1 MKTMKNKIQYWS
13 RISLLN
19 ILLLCMCSC
28 GDSFLNI
35 TPVTADNLED
45 YFQNEEQIYK
55 ALVAAY
61 DPLQWTDYYGGYNQ
75 LWFMS
80 DLRSDDVFVGGDLGS
95 YTFHH
100 EMQRFLMEPIDSPRS
115 LWECLYTG
123 VSRCNTVIEKM
134 PNVKDISDT
143 NRERYL
149 AEAHFLRA
157 YYYHWLW
164 KFWGNIPYYTAI
176 LEPPYMV
183 AQIPADSVYMRI
195 MADVDYA
202 CGKTTDGNDRLMN
215 GRPAE
220 TEWGRVTVW
229 AALMLKARV
238 ILYQND
244 EARLEEVYNDMTR
257 IKNSALFML
266 TRDYALIWD
275 NEHEFVTEPDMMN
288 KSESIW
294 EINHTSQGGSWS
306 WPQGGEG
313 TIFPKFIGI
322 NGLENDPDYQAGW
335 GFEPVRKEVYQLFED
350 GDQRRD
356 ASIIN
361 FEARKQLLQDSLG
374 VTITYTPRAEDTGLF
389 NAKYAPRKG
398 YNEISYD
405 PELNFNNN
413 VRVFRYSEC
422 LLNLSE
428 VAVRKGWLKA
438 AQTNLDLVRTRAFNQ
453 EEYGKT
459 SSHYVT
465 VSLDA
470 VLQERRLE
478 FVCEGMRF
486 WDLVRTGHT
495 ELLTE
500 TNENWS
506 RTWNN
511 NWKYLPIPSLEIDR
525 TDGQYKLKQNPGY

>member
-1 MKTMKNKIQYWS
+1 MKHTIHSMSIAW
-13 RISLLN
+13 LLG
-19 ILLLCMCSC
+19 LLATGLSSC

-35 TPVTADNLED
+35 APVTADNLED
-45 YFQNEEQIYK
+45 YFQTEEQIYK

-61 DPLQWTDYYGGYNQ
+61 DPLQWTDYYDGYNQ

-100 EMQRFLMEPIDSPRS
+100 EMQRFKMEPIDAPRS

-123 VSRCNTVIEKM
+123 VSRCNTVIGKM
-134 PNVKDISDT
+134 DNVKDIDQT
-143 NRERYL
+143 TKERYL
-149 AEAHFLRA
+149 AEAYFLRA

-164 KFWGNIPYYTAI
+164 KFWGNIPYYTTI
-176 LEPPYMV
+176 LQPPYYVKQM
-183 AQIPADSVYMRI
+183 APNDVYTNI
-195 MADVDYA
+195 MSDLDFA
-202 CGKTTDGNDRLMN
+202 CGKNASGSDRLMN
-215 GRPAE
+215 GRPNE
-220 TEWGRVTVW
+220 DEWGRVTIW

-238 ILYQND
+238 IMYQND
-244 EARLEEVYNDMTR
+244 EARYEEVYNDMNR
-257 IKNSALFML
+257 IKTSSLFML
-266 TRDYALIWD
+266 TRDFASIWL
-275 NEHEFVTEPDMMN
+275 NEYEFVTEPTIMN

-294 EINHTSQGGSWS
+294 EINHKSQGGSWS

-335 GFEPVRKEVYQLFED
+335 GFEPVRKEVYKLYED
-350 GDQRRD
+350 DDQRRD

-361 FEARKQLLQDSLG
+361 FEKRKQLLQDSLG
-374 VTITYTPRAEDTGLF
+374 VTISYTPRAEDTGLF

-398 YNEISYD
+398 YNDISYD

-422 LLNLSE
+422 LLNMAE
-428 VAVRKGWLKA
+428 VAVKKGWLKA
-438 AQTNLDLVRTRAFNQ
+438 AQTNLDLVRARAFNK

-459 SSHYVT
+459 SPHYVT
-465 VSLDA
+465 VSEDA
-470 VLQERRLE
+470 ILQERRLE

-500 TNENWS
+500 TNDNWS

-525 TDGQYKLKQNPGY
+525 TEGEYKLVQNPGY